1 MHRISY
7 FYIYLF
13 KSFTRKKNCNLIFG
27 NEYIFHEKY
36 FYSEMTNELKC
47 KLLDKIKVQQFTV
60 LGLTT
65 YFYIK
70 KD

>member
-1 MHRISY
+1 
-7 FYIYLF
+7 
-13 KSFTRKKNCNLIFG
+13 
-27 NEYIFHEKY
+27 
-36 FYSEMTNELKC
+36 MTNELKC

-70 KD
+70 KRLTNKRYQMQRYN